1 MGWQALV
8 PVGDGQAEW
17 VNVLDVR
24 MVCEGVFGGTFGVSV
39 QLEDGVAEGEVARV
53 GQEVGWTD
61 EQRELVKFGQSLAYW
76 RGYEDGEQGAAVAG
90 QEGRQAGE

>member
-24 MVCEGVFGGTFGVSV
+24 MVCEGAYAGTIGVSV
-39 QLEDGVAEGEVARV
+39 QLEDADEWRDGGVCGWCGAVGKEHVVQGQVVGWRCGNGRCRV
-53 GQEVGWTD
+53 GQEN
-61 EQRELVKFGQSLAYW
+61 
-76 RGYEDGEQGAAVAG
+76 
-90 QEGRQAGE
+90 RQAGE